1 MGFFTISCFKSYF
14 YLLIYWLLDLSIT
27 IVSDLYLDEEIANI
41 EYVKGTEFIY
51 ISCLTLADL
60 FAVFLVCYTRRKI
73 KKMKKESEK
82 KESNE
87 KNKEKNLIKDKKKV
101 KIKKHFLLN

>member
-27 IVSDLYLDEEIANI
+27 IVRDLYLDEEISDI

-60 FAVFLVCYTRRKI
+60 FAGFLVCYTIGK
-73 KKMKKESEK
+73 
-82 KESNE
+82 NE
-87 KNKEKNLIKDKKKV
+87 KRIRKKRIK
-101 KIKKHFLLN
+101 